1 MKVKAKID
9 CVGVGY
15 EFKKGEVKEMSNE
28 KTAEKLLNI
37 GYVEEITVKKA
48 SASKVKK

>member
-15 EFKKGEVKEMSNE
+15 EFKKGEVKEIKNNE
-28 KTAEKLLNI
+28 TLKKLLNI
-37 GYVEEITVKKA
+37 GYVEEIKV
-48 SASKVKK
+48 SKVKK